1 MFLELLNTLLLKIFD
16 YFFEDLEELN
26 SDCYPENYITII
38 NKNGKEELIK
48 YEI

>member
-1 MFLELLNTLLLKIFD
+1 MFLELLNTLLLILQP
-16 YFFEDLEELN
+16 FFEEFEELN

-38 NKNGKEELIK
+38 NENGKEELIK